1 LTDQSTSEHGLF
13 NRIEIGIQKTL
24 ETMRKMINPS
34 SERSVMITGAAGGI
48 GRATVHL
55 FANKGWRVIG
65 VDRSPFGEDFPV
77 NGVFIQTEISE
88 PDSMDKISHQV
99 QSFTPSLNAL
109 VNNAAV
115 QVAKPLIE
123 TTVEEWDM
131 VIANNLRPA
140 FLLSKLAYPLFLIAG
155 GGAIINVS
163 SVHAVQT
170 SANIAAYATSKGG
183 LLALTR
189 ATAIEFA
196 KDNIRVNAILP
207 GAVDTPML
215 RAGLYRGHISGE
227 DINTRLD
234 NLARKTVNG
243 RVGRPEEI
251 AQAIYFLADDSQSSF
266 MTGQAMIVDG
276 GATARLSTE

>member
-1 LTDQSTSEHGLF
+1 MP
-13 NRIEIGIQKTL
+13 
-24 ETMRKMINPS
+24 ETRN
-34 SERSVMITGAAGGI
+34 VLITGAAGGI

-55 FANKGWRVIG
+55 FAEKGWHVIG
-65 VDRSPFGEDFPV
+65 IDRAPFGEDFPP
-77 NGVFIQTEISE
+77 GGLFIQAEISQPE
-88 PDSMDKISHQV
+88 TMESIFTQV
-99 QSFTPSLNAL
+99 QGFSPKLDAL
-109 VNNAAV
+109 INNAAV

-123 TTVEEWDM
+123 TTAEEWDM

-140 FLLSKLAYPLFLIAG
+140 FLFAKLTYPLFKASG
-155 GGAIINVS
+155 GGAIVNVS

-170 SANIAAYATSKGG
+170 STNIAAYAASKGG

-215 RAGLYRGHISGE
+215 RAGLNRGHVTGD
-227 DINTRLD
+227 DIHTRLD
-234 NLARKTVNG
+234 NLARRTVNG
-243 RVGRPEEI
+243 RVGKPEEI
-251 AQAIYFLADDSQSSF
+251 AHSIYFLADSTQSSF